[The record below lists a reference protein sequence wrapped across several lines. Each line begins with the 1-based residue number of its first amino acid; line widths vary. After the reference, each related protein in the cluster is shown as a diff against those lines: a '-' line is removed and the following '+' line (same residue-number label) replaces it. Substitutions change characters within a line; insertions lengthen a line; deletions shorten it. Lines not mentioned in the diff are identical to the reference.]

1 MNVFLLLVYSVSSL
15 YITNCTSTLMS
26 VKTTLVSLNIPKTI
40 NYIKTTTNQPTTNQP
55 ITNQPITTT
64 ANRPST
70 TTTNQPITTTTTTT
84 TNQPITTTTNQPT
97 TTTTTTT
104 TTNQPITTTII
115 PTPTPI
121 VTLTDIDTILKMH
134 NDERRLQNVGD
145 LTWSILLKNNAQTIS
160 NNIAN
165 NDCILQ
171 HNLLDGTFGQNL
183 YAGYGWTNPV
193 YSDAIKAWLDEK
205 SLVNIPGIPF
215 SQVGHYLII
224 ISNNFKNVG
233 CAKTINLLKN
243 CFVIT
248 CDYS

>member
-1 MNVFLLLVYSVSSL
+1 
-15 YITNCTSTLMS
+15 MS
-26 VKTTLVSLNIPKTI
+26 AKTTLVSINLPKTI
-40 NYIKTTTNQPTTNQP
+40 KYI
-55 ITNQPITTT
+55 
-64 ANRPST
+64 ST
-70 TTTNQPITTTTTTT
+70 TTTQLIPLTTTTPRIISTTTTTT
-84 TNQPITTTTNQPT
+84 QPTPTIISTTTTTTQPT
-97 TTTTTTT
+97 TTTTTQPTT
-104 TTNQPITTTII
+104 TTTTQPTTTTTTQPTTTTTTQPTTTQPSPTII
-115 PTPTPI
+115 
-121 VTLTDIDTILKMH
+121 LSDIDIILKMH
-134 NDERRLQNVGD
+134 NDERRLQSVGN

-183 YAGYGWTNPV
+183 YAGYGWTSGV

-233 CAKTINLLKN
+233 CAKSINFFKN